1 MGAAFHHN
9 YDVDVML
16 GGLVVES
23 AEGQWQNS
31 SIFILLVLA
40 THAGLATI
48 IIITIII
55 CLPYIY
61 IIICIPYIPYVYH
74 IYHMYTIYHYMYS
87 TLSFGKPGE
96 DEASSIYV
104 QLFLEFLWTV
114 FSSFLQLVVFLNF
127 FQFSWRPL
135 PFSFNSTPFVS
146 LNQFVKQWNRGNL
159 TFPRN

>member
-1 MGAAFHHN
+1 MQRASGRIHLSSSCSCSRHT
-9 YDVDVML
+9 L
-16 GGLVVES
+16 GLPPS
-23 AEGQWQNS
+23 LS
-31 SIFILLVLA
+31 SPSLYVYHISISL
-40 THAGLATI
+40 
-48 IIITIII
+48 
-55 CLPYIY
+55 
-61 IIICIPYIPYVYH
+61 YVYH

>member
-1 MGAAFHHN
+1 MCVANPSENTNIHIFSSWVAQRKNQWQNLSAFIMGAVFHHN

-61 IIICIPYIPYVYH
+61 IIICIP
-74 IYHMYTIYHYMYS
+74 
-87 TLSFGKPGE
+87 
-96 DEASSIYV
+96 A
-104 QLFLEFLWTV
+104 FL
-114 FSSFLQLVVFLNF
+114 
-127 FQFSWRPL
+127 
-135 PFSFNSTPFVS
+135 
-146 LNQFVKQWNRGNL
+146 
-159 TFPRN
+159 